1 MSNEPRFAQVIEV
14 RGHIIDSMI
23 LPKILDEL
31 MDLGVEFNI
40 EKVDV
45 GRQKRDTSYARI
57 EVVASSQDD
66 LDRAISEAVRLGAL
80 PLNLEE
86 VTLRPSPAA
95 GVAPEDFY
103 STTNLET
110 WIRRNGRWV
119 PVEHPEMDCAI
130 AVEGDRASCI
140 PINELQAGQLVV
152 VGHRGLR
159 VVPLERSRS
168 PLPAFGFMGSAVSS
182 ERPSGRAIREAATW
196 MHECRRA
203 GLKNLVVA
211 GPAVI
216 HTGSR
221 DYLCQL
227 IERGYVDVLFAGNA
241 LATHDIEYSFY
252 GTSLGVPLDGG
263 KAVETGHEHHLR
275 AINRI
280 RAVGGIRAA
289 VEQGLLKEGVM
300 ATCVRRGID
309 VVLAG
314 SIRDDGP
321 LPEVVTDVL
330 EAQRQMRRRIHGGVQ
345 VALMLSTMLHS
356 IAVGN
361 LLPATVYTVCV
372 DINPSTLTKL
382 VDRGSFQTL
391 GIVMD
396 VGGFLRELLHEL
408 AQLDPVGGAP
418 SPDGAHPAAARPE
431 PSSDTLTDRAPAN

>member
-1 MSNEPRFAQVIEV
+1 MSNEQRYAQVIEV

-23 LPKILDEL
+23 LPKILDDL

-40 EKVDV
+40 ERVEV
-45 GRQKRDTSYARI
+45 GRQKQDPSYARI
-57 EVVASSQDD
+57 EIVATSPEA
-66 LDRAISEAVRLGAL
+66 LERAVGDARRLGAV

-86 VTLRPSPAA
+86 VSLEAA
-95 GVAPEDFY
+95 PTDGVAPDDFY

-110 WIRRNGRWV
+110 WLRRSGRWIR
-119 PVEHPEMDCAI
+119 VEHPEMDCAI
-130 AVEGDRASCI
+130 ALDADRAFCI
-140 PINELQAGQLVV
+140 PISELALGQSVV
-152 VGHRGLR
+152 VGHRGIK

-168 PLPAFGFMGSAVSS
+168 PLPTFGFMNSAVSS
-182 ERPSGRAIREAATW
+182 ERPSGRAIREAASW
-196 MHECRRA
+196 LRMAHEA

-216 HTGSR
+216 HTASR
-221 DYLCQL
+221 GYLCQL

-241 LATHDIEYSFY
+241 LATHDIEYSLY
-252 GTSLGVPLDGG
+252 GTSLGIPLDGG

-280 RAVGGIRAA
+280 RSVGGIRQA
-289 VEQGLLKEGVM
+289 VERGILTNGVM
-300 ATCVRRGID
+300 YSCVKYGVD

-321 LPEVVTDVL
+321 LPEVITDVI
-330 EAQRQMRRRIHGGVQ
+330 EAQRAMRKHVHGGIQ

-361 LLPATVYTVCV
+361 LLPATVSTVCV

-382 VDRGSFQTL
+382 VDRGSFQAM

-396 VGGFLRELLHEL
+396 VGGFLRDLTVELD
-408 AQLDPVGGAP
+408 QLEQHAATAP
-418 SPDGAHPAAARPE
+418 I
-431 PSSDTLTDRAPAN
+431 AP

>member
-1 MSNEPRFAQVIEV
+1 LTDQRFSQVIEV

-31 MDLGVEFNI
+31 MDLGVEFTI
-40 EKVDV
+40 EKVEV
-45 GRQKRDTSYARI
+45 GRQKRDPSYARI
-57 EVVASSQDD
+57 EIVAATLND
-66 LDRAISEAVRLGAL
+66 LERAVGEACRLGA
-80 PLNLEE
+80 
-86 VTLRPSPAA
+86 VTLEVEEATVQPAPVE

-110 WIRRNGRWV
+110 WIRWQGRWI
-119 PVEHPEMDCAI
+119 PVEFAEMDCAVAI
-130 AVEGDRASCI
+130 EGDRAYCI
-140 PINELQAGQLVV
+140 PIGDLARGQNVV
-152 VGHRGLR
+152 VGHRGIR

-168 PLPAFGFMGSAVSS
+168 PLPQFGFMGSAVSS
-182 ERPSGRAIREAATW
+182 ERPNTRSVREAASW
-196 MHECRRA
+196 MRQCRKA
-203 GLKNLVVA
+203 GLKNLLVA

-221 DYLCQL
+221 EYLCQL

-241 LATHDIEYSFY
+241 LATHDIEYSFFR
-252 GTSLGVPLDGG
+252 TSLGVPLDGG

-280 RAVGGIRAA
+280 RSLGSIRAA
-289 VEQGLLKEGVM
+289 VDNGVLTSGVM
-300 ATCVRRGID
+300 YSCVKHD
-309 VVLAG
+309 VDYVLAG

-321 LPEVVTDVL
+321 LPDVITDVIV
-330 EAQRQMRRRIHGGVQ
+330 AQKAMRERIRGGVQ

-361 LLPATVYTVCV
+361 MLPATVYTVCV

-396 VGGFLRELLHEL
+396 VGGFLRDLLSELDVLEVEG
-408 AQLDPVGGAP
+408 Q
-418 SPDGAHPAAARPE
+418 
-431 PSSDTLTDRAPAN
+431 